1 MELIKASLMVAAGM
15 GGGSANLQH
24 NPTFTTNGVKHPS
37 SGYDGFDYVT
47 INIPIPPQPV
57 IGSETFTSNGTYTAG
72 QSPYQSVDA
81 WGVVT
86 VDVGYQTPPNVG
98 LDRVTVVTEEWD
110 VGDPNTPDYKLRWV
124 THETTP
130 GRVGFFEQLID
141 TRTNQVVEEYAS
153 ASFPVGELGTWIW
166 RGFKITDPATGA
178 WETYVQSPS
187 GMVVR
192 AGYGSSNYLKN
203 AFTGDNGYTFISQT

>member
-57 IGSETFTSNGTYTAG
+57 IGVETFMANGTYTAG

-86 VDVGYQTPPNVG
+86 VDVGYQAPPHMN
-98 LDRVTVVTEEWD
+98 LDGITVIEDWD
-110 VGDPNTPDYKLRWV
+110 IGDPDTPNYTLRFV
-124 THETTP
+124 TRGTVP
-130 GRVGFFEQLID
+130 GRMEHFEQLID
-141 TRTNQVVEEYAS
+141 TSTGQVVDEFGSVNAPAAEIS
-153 ASFPVGELGTWIW
+153 TWRW
-166 RGFKITDPATGA
+166 RGFKITNYATGA
-178 WETYVQSPS
+178 WETYVQSPN
-187 GMVVR
+187 
-192 AGYGSSNYLKN
+192 GYLVTTSGSSTFLKN
-203 AFTGDNGYTFISQT
+203 IFTGENGYTFVART